1 MQEAEEG
8 EEEKDVLVGKKE
20 EQRII
25 NLEKGRKQNAAENV
39 ENLKEEEDN
48 YSNVNCFLSMK
59 FSNS

>member
-1 MQEAEEG
+1 E
-8 EEEKDVLVGKKE
+8 KKE

-39 ENLKEEEDN
+39 ENLKEEEEDN